1 MRRAA
6 INRQRSWPWKPALL
20 LAVFC
25 SMSAPAWAD
34 ENTLSGNFLFN
45 VISSSEPHREAIRGL
60 LRGRRGLPSWVRN
73 MVTRG
78 DYVAIASVEVSVDG
92 KPMQL
97 FSACEAGRC
106 ADSSIKVLFSADGKR
121 AVLDVRDKK
130 LGGTTLGEPTPAEAS
145 VLLKDK

>member
-1 MRRAA
+1 V
-6 INRQRSWPWKPALL
+6 LL

-25 SMSAPAWAD
+25 SLSAPAWAD

-45 VISSSEPHREAIRGL
+45 VISSSEPHREAIKGL

-130 LGGTTLGEPTPAEAS
+130 LGGTTLGDPTPAEAS

>member
-1 MRRAA
+1 MRRAVSH
-6 INRQRSWPWKPALL
+6 RSRRWSRKPALL
-20 LAVFC
+20 LAVLYLL
-25 SMSAPAWAD
+25 SAPAWAD
-34 ENTLSGNFLFN
+34 ENKLSGNFLFN
-45 VISSSEPHREAIRGL
+45 VISSSEPHREAIKGL
-60 LRGRRGLPSWVRN
+60 LRGRPGLPSWVRN

-130 LGGTTLGEPTPAEAS
+130 LGGATFGDPTPAEAS
-145 VLLKDK
+145 VLLEGM